1 MSVRDVNL
9 RSGEAIEALNQQT
22 QESAKAKP
30 STPEPQQQPEIF
42 RQADP
47 NRDTRLSQQFT
58 RGKLS
63 LGNSFV
69 QKQLA
74 AQLTQR
80 ASLNSNTQPTSF
92 SRESLTGFMKN
103 ISKAAE
109 QTSAMRQVQTEQSL
123 GTVKNVVDFG
133 KDSDRLQAGKVL
145 EKTDSALQQTAVL
158 ENINKVLDT
167 FNGLVKQMADMLK
180 AGAQTTQP
188 EKLTTPTQ
196 TTKTATPTFA
206 AVEARS
212 RLLEMGFSQT
222 TTKKLSDDSATRL
235 AGLDSGVLQSVA
247 KKNLTI
253 EQEFAAKIN
262 SLPQDSY
269 DKLKGLPGTDQARI
283 SSLSLEQMVTELKSG
298 APTPTPVPTPTP
310 TDSAAARTRLQELGF
325 SQTTIKKLPD
335 NTAIRLTKLDEGL
348 VRETGKKNMT
358 IEQEFAKKVGDL
370 PAEAFDKLKALSGAD
385 QTRVTGLSYDLLL
398 KELTKP
404 SPSDPPGTE
413 TVKLFPMPDSTA
425 TPIVESI
432 NRAKDSVDVSIYLF
446 TEPRVMDALKQ
457 AAARG
462 VKVRVM
468 LEPQVVGQ
476 KDANKPAEAAL
487 VAAGI
492 EVKTTPEIYSE
503 GNKVDHAK
511 FMVIDKK
518 ELMFGTG
525 NLVKSG
531 LGEGDPSFHNRDFW
545 VRDTRAQSVS
555 EATALFDADWERRDT
570 KGIEFKN
577 LVVTPDNAS
586 QKIFDFIDGAKEK
599 LLVYNQSISDQPMI
613 DRLIAAKQRGVDVKV
628 MINAP
633 RGSTDKAIQTKAK
646 LEAAGI
652 DVAYYRKYETLHAKA
667 MVADNKAYIGSQ
679 NFTGGGLYNNR
690 EFGEITDDPGVVK
703 DLTNVFINDLK
714 TTGIIAGDITQE
726 AEKVRIHK
734 MPDSTSKPIV
744 DAINSATKTV
754 DLEVYQLTDIG
765 VTEALKAA
773 AKRGVQVRV
782 MLEPKPVGEFTNFNE
797 KAAELRTAGVQVQ
810 ETPPE
815 FNSNNNVDHA
825 KFMIIDGR
833 DMLFGTGNLTKGGL
847 GEGTRP
853 EYNNIDFWVED
864 TRAAAVKEGATL
876 FERDWNRQSTSD
888 IDFKYLVLTPDNANS
903 RIGEMIDGA
912 KERLYVYNQ
921 SLSDQVIIDKLIA
934 AKQRGVDVHVL
945 VGRREPTPDN
955 PNQVEPNKRAL
966 DLLQA
971 AGVKADYMNR
981 NYLHAKGIVADNK
994 TFIGS
999 QNFTGGGLI
1008 RNREVGQIFDDP
1020 KLAQQ
1025 MAESFLGDEVARTAV
1040 DLDAEKNGAKS
1051 FFEIQPGVYR
1061 GAAPEINLTPAD
1073 PKDLKDPFNWLKTN
1087 RNIGIEVD
1095 FRDPAEVPASEAASR
1110 AASGLQ
1116 YVNISIPDTG
1126 TPKGDQINQ
1135 LFSVIDRAKAAQQA
1149 DPNSSNGVYIHD
1161 SSSSKYRSGLMTALL
1176 QIREGAKPDAAIS
1189 AAKIRG
1195 LVPEF
1200 AAKNGNKASE
1210 EVDFLGKYGDAYQKL
1225 RITPGSANEQKF
1237 NTVFADFWANNKS
1250 ASRADFATAFAKAFA
1265 KAPATAS

>member
-1 MSVRDVNL
+1 M
-9 RSGEAIEALNQQT
+9 

-30 STPEPQQQPEIF
+30 STPQQQENF
-42 RQADP
+42 RQVADP
-47 NRDTRLSQQFT
+47 NRDNRLSEQFT

-63 LGNSFV
+63 VGNSFV

-80 ASLNSNTQPTSF
+80 ASLSSANQPTSF
-92 SRESLTGFMKN
+92 SREALTSYIRN
-103 ISKAAE
+103 ISKSGE

-123 GTVKNVVDFG
+123 GKIKNVVDFG

-145 EKTDSALQQTAVL
+145 EKTDSALQETSAL
-158 ENINKVLDT
+158 ETINKVLDT
-167 FNGLVKQMADMLK
+167 FNDLVKMMMDTIK
-180 AGAQTTQP
+180 TTNGGTQP
-188 EKLTTPTQ
+188 TQPTLPQNLSVPTTDTLS
-196 TTKTATPTFA
+196 TKTALTVGAT
-206 AVEARS
+206 EART
-212 RLLEMGFSQT
+212 RLLDLGFSQT
-222 TTKKLSDDSATRL
+222 TTKKLSDDSATKL
-235 AGLDSGVLQSVA
+235 AGLEDTVLQSVA

-253 EQEFAAKIN
+253 EQEFAGKIN
-262 SLPQDSY
+262 SLSQDAY
-269 DKLKGLPGTDQARI
+269 NKLIALPGADQARI
-283 SSLSLEQMVTELKSG
+283 SSLTLEQMIAELNSPI
-298 APTPTPVPTPTP
+298 PTPSPTPNPDVAT
-310 TDSAAARTRLQELGF
+310 ARTRLQELGF

-348 VRETGKKNMT
+348 IRETGKKNMT

-370 PAEAFDKLKALSGAD
+370 PAEAFDKLTALSGDEQA
-385 QTRVTGLSYDLLL
+385 RVTGLSYDLLL
-398 KELTKP
+398 KELTKTTKP
-404 SPSDPPGTE
+404 PIDPPGTE
-413 TVKLFPMPDSTA
+413 EVKLFPMPDSTA
-425 TPIVESI
+425 APIVDSI

-446 TEPRVMDALKQ
+446 TEPKVMEALKQ

-462 VKVRVM
+462 VRVRVM
-468 LEPQVVGQ
+468 LEPQVVGI
-476 KDANKPAEAAL
+476 KEANKPAEEAL
-487 VAAGI
+487 RAAGI
-492 EVKTTPEIYSE
+492 EVKATPEIYSE

-511 FMVIDKK
+511 FIVIDKK
-518 ELMFGTG
+518 ELLFGTG
-525 NLVKSG
+525 NLVRSG
-531 LGEGDPSFHNRDFW
+531 LGENDTPNRDFW
-545 VRDTRAQSVS
+545 VRDTRAQSAS

-570 KGIEFKN
+570 SAIDFKN

-586 QKIFDFIDGAKEK
+586 QKLFNFIDGAKEK

-628 MINAP
+628 MINSP
-633 RGSTDKAIQTKAK
+633 RSSTDKAIQTKAK

-667 MVADNKAYIGSQ
+667 MIADNKAYIGSQ
-679 NFTGGGLYNNR
+679 NFTSGGLYNNR
-690 EFGEITDDPGVVK
+690 EFGEITNDPGVVK
-703 DLTNVFINDLK
+703 ELTNIFMGDLK
-714 TTGIIAGDITQE
+714 TTGIITGDITQE

-744 DAINSATKTV
+744 DAINSASKTI
-754 DLEVYQLTDIG
+754 DLEVYQLTEIG

-782 MLEPKPVGEFTNFNE
+782 MLEPKPVGEFSNFNE
-797 KAAELRTAGVQVQ
+797 KAAELRVAGVQVQ

-847 GEGTRP
+847 GEGAKP
-853 EYNNIDFWVED
+853 EWNNIDFWVED

-888 IDFKYLVLTPDNANS
+888 ISFKYLVLTPDNANS
-903 RIGEMIDGA
+903 RIGEMIDGS
-912 KERLYVYNQ
+912 KNRLYVYNQ
-921 SLSDQVIIDKLIA
+921 SLSDQTIIDKLIA

-945 VGRREPTPDN
+945 LGRREPSPED

-971 AGVKADYMNR
+971 SGIKANYMNR

-1020 KLAQQ
+1020 KLAEQ
-1025 MAESFLGDEVARTAV
+1025 MAQSFLGDEVARTAV
-1040 DLDAEKNGAKS
+1040 DIDAETNGLMS
-1051 FFEIQPGVYR
+1051 FFEVQPGVYR
-1061 GAAPEINLTPAD
+1061 GASPEINLTPAN
-1073 PKDLKDPFNWLKTN
+1073 PKDLKDPFNWMKAN
-1087 RNIGIEVD
+1087 RKVGIEVD
-1095 FRDPAEVPASEAASR
+1095 FRDPAEIPASETASR
-1110 AASGLQ
+1110 NAVGLQ

-1126 TPKGDQINQ
+1126 TPQGTQINQ
-1135 LFSVIDRAKAAQQA
+1135 LFSVVDRAKAAQQA
-1149 DPNSSNGVYIHD
+1149 EPNSSNAVYIHD

-1176 QIREGAKPDAAIS
+1176 QIRDGAKPDAAIS

-1200 AAKNGNKASE
+1200 AAKNGNKASDQI
-1210 EVDFLGKYGDAYQKL
+1210 DFLGKYGDAYQKL
-1225 RITPGSANEQKF
+1225 RITAGSTNEQKF
-1237 NTVFADFWANNKS
+1237 NTVFANFWANNKS
-1250 ASRADFATAFAKAFA
+1250 ASRTDFAKAFA
-1265 KAPATAS
+1265 TAWTKA

>member
-1 MSVRDVNL
+1 MSVRDVNS
-9 RSGEAIEALNQQT
+9 RSGEALEALRQQM
-22 QESAKAKP
+22 QENAKP
-30 STPEPQQQPEIF
+30 TSTPQPQQQETF
-42 RQADP
+42 RQSTDP
-47 NRDTRLSQQFT
+47 NHNNRLSQQFT

-63 LGNSFV
+63 VGNSFV

-80 ASLNSNTQPTSF
+80 ASLNSVNQPLNF
-92 SRESLTGFMKN
+92 SREVLTGYMKT
-103 ISKAAE
+103 ISNAA
-109 QTSAMRQVQTEQSL
+109 QKTSALRQIETEQSL
-123 GTVKNVVDFG
+123 GQVKNVIDNG

-145 EKTDSALQQTAVL
+145 EKTDSALQETDVL
-158 ENINKVLDT
+158 ESMNKILDT
-167 FNGLVKQMADMLK
+167 FNDLAKMLTEMIK
-180 AGAQTTQP
+180 TASSGNAQPTQSTNP
-188 EKLTTPTQ
+188 SLPTRTNSLTT
-196 TTKTATPTFA
+196 TTGAT
-206 AVEARS
+206 EARS

-222 TTKKLSDDSATRL
+222 TTKKLSDDSATKL
-235 AGLDSGVLQSVA
+235 AGLDSTVLQSVG

-269 DKLKGLPGTDQARI
+269 DKLKSLPSTEQGRI
-283 SSLSLEQMVTELKSG
+283 SNLSLEEMISELKS
-298 APTPTPVPTPTP
+298 PTPTP
-310 TDSAAARTRLQELGF
+310 TPTPSTDAATARTRLQELGF

-335 NTAIRLTKLDEGL
+335 NTAVRLTKLDETL
-348 VRETGKKNMT
+348 LKDTGKKNMT
-358 IEQEFAKKVGDL
+358 LEQEFAKKVGDL
-370 PAEAFDKLKALSGAD
+370 PAEAFDKLKALGGND
-385 QTRVTGLSYDLLL
+385 QAKLTALGYDELL
-398 KELTKP
+398 KELTKTTKP
-404 SPSDPPGTE
+404 PIDPPGTE
-413 TVKLFPMPDSTA
+413 EVKLFPMPDSSA
-425 TPIVESI
+425 APIVDSI
-432 NRAKDSVDVSIYLF
+432 NRAKESVDVSIYLF
-446 TEPRVMDALKQ
+446 TEPKVLESLKQ

-462 VKVRVM
+462 VQVRVM

-476 KDANKPAEAAL
+476 KDANKPIENEL
-487 VAAGI
+487 RAAGI
-492 EVKTTPEIYSE
+492 EVKTTPEKYSE

-518 ELMFGTG
+518 ELLFGTG

-531 LGEGDPSFHNRDFW
+531 LGEGDPNFHNRDFW
-545 VRDTRAQSVS
+545 VRDTRAQSVN
-555 EATALFDADWERRDT
+555 EAGALFDADWERRDT
-570 KGIEFKN
+570 TGIDFKN

-586 QKIFDFIDGAKEK
+586 QKLFDFIDGAKEK
-599 LLVYNQSISDQPMI
+599 LYVYNQSITDQPMI

-628 MINAP
+628 MIGAP

-679 NFTGGGLYNNR
+679 NFTSGGLYNNR
-690 EFGEITDDPGVVK
+690 EFGEITDSPGVVK
-703 DLTNVFINDLK
+703 DLTNIFINDLK
-714 TTGIIAGDITQE
+714 TTGIITGDITQE

-744 DAINSATKTV
+744 DAINSASKTI
-754 DLEVYQLTDIG
+754 DLEVYQLTDVG

-782 MLEPKPVGEFTNFNE
+782 MLEPKPVGEFNNYAE
-797 KAAELRTAGVQVQ
+797 KAADLQSAGVQVK

-815 FNSNNNVDHA
+815 FNTNNNVDHA

-847 GEGTRP
+847 GEGAKP
-853 EYNNIDFWVED
+853 EWNNIDFWVED
-864 TRAAAVKEGATL
+864 TRAAAVKEGAQL

-888 IDFKYLVLTPDNANS
+888 INFKYLVLTPDNANS

-921 SLSDQVIIDKLIA
+921 SLSDQAIIDKLIS

-945 VGRREPTPDN
+945 LGRREPSPDN

-971 AGVKADYMNR
+971 AGVQANYMNR

-1020 KLAQQ
+1020 KLAEQLAQ
-1025 MAESFLGDEVARTAV
+1025 SFLGDEVARTAMDV
-1040 DLDAEKNGAKS
+1040 EGETNGVKN
-1051 FFEIQPGVYR
+1051 FFEVQPGVYR
-1061 GAAPEINLTPAD
+1061 GGSPEINLTPAD
-1073 PKDLKDPFNWLKTN
+1073 PKNLKDPLNWMKNN
-1087 RNIGIEVD
+1087 RKIGIEVD
-1095 FRDPAEVPASEAASR
+1095 FRDPAEVPASETASR
-1110 AASGLQ
+1110 NSSGIQ
-1116 YVNISIPDTG
+1116 YVNIALPDAG
-1126 TPKGDQINQ
+1126 TPNGSQINQ
-1135 LFSVIDRAKAAQQA
+1135 FFSVIDRAKAAQQA
-1149 DPNSSNGVYIHD
+1149 DPNSSNGVYVHD
-1161 SSSSKYRSGLMTALL
+1161 SSTSKYRSGLMTALL

-1200 AAKNGNKASE
+1200 VAKNGNKASDV
-1210 EVDFLGKYGDAYQKL
+1210 VDFLGKYGDAYQKL
-1225 RITPGSANEQKF
+1225 RIAPGSANEQKF
-1237 NTVFADFWANNKS
+1237 NTVFADFWANNKTS
-1250 ASRADFATAFAKAFA
+1250 TRTDFAKAFA
-1265 KAPATAS
+1265 SAWAKA